1 MADPAS
7 YRPRDIPKLP
17 GVYRFYD
24 SNDAVIYVGKAIN
37 LKNRLS
43 NYFQGNLQE
52 KTHRMVNQAVRVDW
66 TIVDTEV
73 EALTLE
79 FSWIKQYAPQF
90 NVQFRD
96 DKSYPYLAVTNNEE
110 IPRIFITRK
119 SKRPGITYFGPFAHT
134 WALRNTFD
142 VLLKVFPIR
151 SCTTGNF
158 QRAQRSKR
166 QCLLGDIGKCSAPCV
181 NWVSKEEHKELSN
194 RLVAFMG
201 NGSADIVPTLR
212 AEMELASSRE
222 EFERASKIRDSISA
236 IERAQESSDAAL
248 PENLTADIVAIHH
261 DGAHAAGSIFIVR
274 SGSIK
279 GSRSWIVDQSKTLE
293 GDDEMGA
300 LFYSIYSQS
309 SASEIP
315 AEILIN
321 ERPLDAP
328 ALEAWLSHIRGGPV
342 ALKVPQR
349 GEKFDLLATVKR
361 NAQYSLIQFLSKR
374 STDVAISGKA
384 LIEIE
389 EALDL
394 ERTPLRIE
402 CFDISNISGTSVVA
416 SMVVFEDGL
425 AKKSEYRRFIIN
437 TDEGFDDVRA
447 MHQVITRRL
456 KRLIDD
462 RNIDA
467 AETIELGGKLSKF
480 SYPPQL
486 IVVDGGAPQVNAA
499 ARALRELGIS
509 DIALCGLAK
518 RLEEV
523 WIPGSSDPIILP
535 RASEGLYLLQ
545 RIRDEAHRFA
555 ITFHRSRRSKIM
567 LESILD
573 EIPQLGQ
580 VRRGALL
587 ERFGSVAAIRRASRA
602 EIAATPG
609 IGNRTASI
617 IEEHLN
623 SITSQK
629 VDTTTGEILSEQEII
644 NGQAVLDRGKRINP

>member
-7 YRPRDIPKLP
+7 YRPSDIPQLP

-24 SNDAVIYVGKAIN
+24 ANDVVIYVGKAVN

-43 NYFQGNLQE
+43 NYFQGNLPE
-52 KTHRMVNQAVRVDW
+52 KTYRMVHQGVRVDW

-73 EALTLE
+73 EALQLE
-79 FSWIKQYAPQF
+79 FSWIKQYAPQY

-96 DKSYPYLAVTNNEE
+96 DKSYPYLAITNNDEY
-110 IPRIFITRK
+110 PRIFITRK
-119 SKRPGITYFGPFAHT
+119 TKRPGITYFGPFTHT

-142 VLLKVFPIR
+142 VILKIFPIR
-151 SCTTGNF
+151 SCSTGNF

-166 QCLLGDIGKCSAPCV
+166 QCLLGDIGKCAAPCV
-181 NWVSKEEHKELSN
+181 NWISQEDHKELAN
-194 RLVAFMG
+194 RLVSFMDNG
-201 NGSADIVPTLR
+201 NADIVPTLQ
-212 AEMELASSRE
+212 AEMALASERE
-222 EFERASKIRDSISA
+222 EFERASKIRDSITA
-236 IERAQESSDAAL
+236 IERAQESTDAAL
-248 PENLTADIVAIHH
+248 PETLTADIVAIHH

-274 SGSIK
+274 GGAIK
-279 GSRSWIVDQSKTLE
+279 GSRSWIVDQSKSLE
-293 GDDEMGA
+293 GDDEMAA

-309 SASEIP
+309 GANEIP
-315 AEILIN
+315 AHILIN

-328 ALEAWLSHIRGGPV
+328 ALEAWLSELRGAPV

-349 GEKFDLLATVKR
+349 GEKMEILHTVKR
-361 NAQYSLIQFLSKR
+361 NAQYSLISYLSKR
-374 STDVAISGKA
+374 STDAAVSGKA

-394 ERTPLRIE
+394 SRTPLRIE

-437 TDEGFDDVRA
+437 TDEGFDDTRA

-462 RNIDA
+462 RTVDA
-467 AETIELGGKLSKF
+467 AEVAELGGKLSKF

-486 IVVDGGAPQVNAA
+486 ILVDGGAPQVNAA
-499 ARALRELGIS
+499 ARALSELGIT

-523 WIPGSSDPIILP
+523 WRPGSSDPIILP
-535 RASEGLYLLQ
+535 RSSEGLYLLQ

-567 LESILD
+567 LESVLD

-580 VRRGALL
+580 VRRNALL
-587 ERFGSVAAIRRASRA
+587 ERFGSVAAIRKAGRE

-609 IGNRTASI
+609 IGSKIAEVIANYLDHIGT
-617 IEEHLN
+617 
-623 SITSQK
+623 QK
-629 VDTTTGEILSEQEII
+629 VDVQTGEITR
-644 NGQAVLDRGKRINP
+644 D